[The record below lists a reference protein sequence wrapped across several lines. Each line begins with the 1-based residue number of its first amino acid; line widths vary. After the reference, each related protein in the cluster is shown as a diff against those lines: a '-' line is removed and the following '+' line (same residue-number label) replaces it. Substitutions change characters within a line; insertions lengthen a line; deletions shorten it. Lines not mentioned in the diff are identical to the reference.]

1 MTTFR
6 AKVFVSIL
14 VIAALGCATS
24 TEPAPVLVPMVVAA
38 GRDAAGIVSFDV
50 EWRNAG
56 ADPVYAP
63 GCDHRVSMWLE
74 RHGVAGWEEFGGGV
88 CLTNLDQ
95 SPVRVDPYGSV
106 RAVVR
111 VGPGSA
117 GDYRAVTSASAAPGE
132 AGQLVRSPS
141 AHIS

>member
-1 MTTFR
+1 MTTLR
-6 AKVFVSIL
+6 AKVLVSTL
-14 VIAALGCATS
+14 VIAALACDTS
-24 TEPAPVLVPMVVAA
+24 TGPAPVLVPMVVAA
-38 GRDAAGIVSFDV
+38 GRDAAGIVSIEV

-56 ADPVYAP
+56 AVPVYVP

-74 RHGVAGWEEFGGGV
+74 RQGVAGWEGFGGGV

-95 SPVRVDPYGSV
+95 TPVRVDPNGSV

-117 GDYRAVTSASAAPGE
+117 GDYRAVTSASGAPGE
-132 AGQLVRSPS
+132 VVQLVRSPS

>member
-6 AKVFVSIL
+6 AKVFVSTL
-14 VIAALGCATS
+14 VIAVLGCATS

-56 ADPVYAP
+56 AVPVYAP

-74 RHGVAGWEEFGGGV
+74 RHGVAGRGEVWGGV
-88 CLTNLDQ
+88 WPDHLDQ
-95 SPVRVDPYGSV
+95 SPGRGRPNGAV

-111 VGPGSA
+111 GGAGKPGDHPYES
-117 GDYRAVTSASAAPGE
+117 S
-132 AGQLVRSPS
+132 
-141 AHIS
+141 

>member
-1 MTTFR
+1 MTTVR
-6 AKVFVSIL
+6 AKRLASTLGIV
-14 VIAALGCATS
+14 ALGCATS
-24 TEPAPVLVPMVVAA
+24 TGPASALIPMVVAA

-56 ADPVYAP
+56 AGAVYLP

-74 RHGVAGWEEFGGGV
+74 RPGVAGWEGFGGVV

-95 SPVRVDPYGSV
+95 SPVRVDPNGFV

-117 GDYRAVTSASAAPGE
+117 GDYRAVTSAAAAPGG
-132 AGQLVRSPS
+132 AGQFVRSAT